1 MSDRAESNT
10 YYNEAKALSEHEG
23 ENKSLAP
30 KLYLC
35 ATPIG
40 NLGDVTI
47 RVLETLKGADFI
59 YCEDTRNTS
68 ALLEKLDIKGK
79 KLISAHMHNEEE
91 QARKIAEL
99 VRSGKAA
106 AYVSDAGMPCI
117 SDPGERIVKHFIELG
132 LPFEVLPGAS
142 AALTAAIY
150 SGLSTRRIY
159 FVGFLPRENKERT
172 EYIAEIK
179 RVKATIIIY
188 ESPYRIAATL
198 KELAECLGDRQA
210 AVSRE
215 LTKLYEQTVRGRL
228 SELAAR
234 YEQTPPKGE
243 CVIALSGE
251 AEDNARPA
259 ESMDEMLLR
268 LMQGGMSAKDAAKQ
282 TALMLDVPKN
292 TAYARATELKN
303 G

>member
-1 MSDRAESNT
+1 MSDTAENNT

-47 RVLETLKGADFI
+47 RVLEKLKGADFI

-251 AEDNARPA
+251 AEDNAKPA

-268 LMQGGMSAKDAAKQ
+268 LMQSGMTAKDAAKQ